1 MSFVILSYNLMI
13 DDLED
18 LQEQGFPA
26 IINEAIESA
35 LNKLKLY
42 YSKSDDPVYAATT
55 LLNPRFERNIMSH
68 FHHVFRKLY
77 STTTAISAPSERLF
91 SKSSSMIMVKRG
103 SLNLETIQKSI
114 ALGNW

>member
-1 MSFVILSYNLMI
+1 MI

-18 LQEQGFPA
+18 MQEQGFPA

-42 YSKSDDPVYAATT
+42 YSKSDNPVYAATT
-55 LLNPRFERNIMSH
+55 LLNPRFERNIM
-68 FHHVFRKLY
+68 RRNYEIKLY
-77 STTTAISAPSERLF
+77 LLAIPAISAPSERLF